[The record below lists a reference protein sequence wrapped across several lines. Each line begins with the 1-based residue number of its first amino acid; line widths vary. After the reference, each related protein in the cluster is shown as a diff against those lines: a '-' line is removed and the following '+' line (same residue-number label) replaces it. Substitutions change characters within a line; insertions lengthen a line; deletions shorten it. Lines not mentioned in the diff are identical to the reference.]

1 MRHRRQVA
9 RTLLGTAVLAAGMSW
24 TSGPFGNADFV
35 GRTTV
40 RVDVAATVAQPEAGV
55 GDAMAAA
62 TVPASD
68 AGEAADCAAATI
80 APSSRRTAFGSD
92 PGDARKPLLPPVEPG
107 RVFRDRLS
115 GGGAGPAM
123 VVIPSGR
130 FRMGCLSNG
139 LCLDVEKPVHEVTV
153 ASPFALSVHEV
164 TFEDFDRFTYPNEVD
179 DEGWGRGRRPVIN
192 VSWND
197 AQDYVAWLSA
207 QTGAS
212 YRLPSESE
220 WEYAARAGTKTKYSW
235 GDGIGIGRA
244 NCRNHSC
251 NDPWENTA
259 PVGSFQANGF
269 GLYDMHG
276 NVNEWVEDCW
286 NESYAGAPSDGTAW
300 MGGDCTRRVL
310 RGGSW
315 YNLPWAV
322 RAALRYGDSTSHRSI
337 SIGFRVARTL
347 TPQAPSAG
355 PSLPTPP
362 YLPPAPANSQPEGP

>member
-24 TSGPFGNADFV
+24 TSDPFGNADAV

-40 RVDVAATVAQPEAGV
+40 RVDVAAPVAEAETGV
-55 GDAMAAA
+55 GDAMVAA
-62 TVPASD
+62 TVPAAD
-68 AGEAADCAAATI
+68 AGEAADCAAAAI
-80 APSSRRTAFGSD
+80 APSSSRTAFGSD

-115 GGGAGPAM
+115 GGGEGPAL
-123 VVIPSGR
+123 VVIPPGR

-179 DEGWGRGRRPVIN
+179 DDGWGRGRRPVIN

-235 GDGIGIGRA
+235 G
-244 NCRNHSC
+244 
-251 NDPWENTA
+251 
-259 PVGSFQANGF
+259 GF

-322 RAALRYGDSTSHRSI
+322 RAALRHGDSTSHRSI

-347 TPQAPSAG
+347 TSHDG
-355 PSLPTPP
+355 
-362 YLPPAPANSQPEGP
+362 G